1 MQRFALL
8 RLIGKL
14 RRRQLAQLA
23 LLRGVV
29 PQLGCAVAR
38 GDRRLVGAVFFND
51 GGERLALL
59 HQRGIGFLIL
69 VNFGIGQAFLQ
80 FDKARF
86 CFFELFDHV

>member
-1 MQRFALL
+1 MQRLALF
-8 RLIGKL
+8 RLVGKF

-23 LLRGVV
+23 VLCGVV
-29 PQLGCAVAR
+29 PQLGRTVAR
-38 GDRRLVGAVFFND
+38 GDGGLVGAVFFDD

-59 HQRGIGFLIL
+59 HECGVGFLIL

-80 FDKARF
+80 FFKARF